1 MATFFARGYRDELLQ
16 HRKKLREN
24 PRVQEDVDH
33 AWMALNLC
41 VLEKKKPRRG
51 GGTNQQN
58 GNICSKMTRAQ
69 AFEMGPEGSENKEGG
84 MLQGDKEICKQFQK
98 VN

>member
-41 VLEKKKPRRG
+41 VLEKKPRRRG
-51 GGTNQQN
+51 GALGGGGINQQS
-58 GNICSKMTRAQ
+58 GNFCSKMTRA
-69 AFEMGPEGSENKEGG
+69 
-84 MLQGDKEICKQFQK
+84 
-98 VN
+98 

>member
-41 VLEKKKPRRG
+41 VLEKKASPWRRGGGG
-51 GGTNQQN
+51 GGTNQHN
-58 GNICSKMTRAQ
+58 GKFCSKMARA
-69 AFEMGPEGSENKEGG
+69 
-84 MLQGDKEICKQFQK
+84 
-98 VN
+98 

>member
-41 VLEKKKPRRG
+41 VLEKKPRHG
-51 GGTNQQN
+51 GAAAAAQT
-58 GNICSKMTRAQ
+58 SKIVS
-69 AFEMGPEGSENKEGG
+69 FV
-84 MLQGDKEICKQFQK
+84 QK
-98 VN
+98 

>member
-41 VLEKKKPRRG
+41 VLEKKPRRGGG

-58 GNICSKMTRAQ
+58 GNFCSKITRA
-69 AFEMGPEGSENKEGG
+69 
-84 MLQGDKEICKQFQK
+84 
-98 VN
+98 

>member
-41 VLEKKKPRRG
+41 VLEKKPRRG
-51 GGTNQQN
+51 GAAAAAQT
-58 GNICSKMTRAQ
+58 SKMVS
-69 AFEMGPEGSENKEGG
+69 FV
-84 MLQGDKEICKQFQK
+84 QK
-98 VN
+98 

>member
-41 VLEKKKPRRG
+41 VLEKKSLAAAAAQ
-51 GGTNQQN
+51 T
-58 GNICSKMTRAQ
+58 SKMVT
-69 AFEMGPEGSENKEGG
+69 FV
-84 MLQGDKEICKQFQK
+84 QK
-98 VN
+98 

>member
-41 VLEKKKPRRG
+41 VLEKKSLAVAAHR

-58 GNICSKMTRAQ
+58 GNFCSKMTRA
-69 AFEMGPEGSENKEGG
+69 
-84 MLQGDKEICKQFQK
+84 
-98 VN
+98 

>member
-41 VLEKKKPRRG
+41 VLEKKSLAVAAAAQ
-51 GGTNQQN
+51 T
-58 GNICSKMTRAQ
+58 SKMVT
-69 AFEMGPEGSENKEGG
+69 FV
-84 MLQGDKEICKQFQK
+84 QK
-98 VN
+98 

>member
-1 MATFFARGYRDELLQ
+1 MATFFAWGYRDELLQ

-41 VLEKKKPRRG
+41 VLEKKASPWRQHKPA
-51 GGTNQQN
+51 
-58 GNICSKMTRAQ
+58 KW
-69 AFEMGPEGSENKEGG
+69 
-84 MLQGDKEICKQFQK
+84 
-98 VN
+98 